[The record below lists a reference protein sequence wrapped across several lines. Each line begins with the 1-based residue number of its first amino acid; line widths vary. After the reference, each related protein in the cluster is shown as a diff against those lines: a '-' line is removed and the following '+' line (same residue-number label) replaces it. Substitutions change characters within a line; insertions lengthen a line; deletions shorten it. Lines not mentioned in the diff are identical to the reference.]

1 MVTHSNSFAL
11 PCELQKWLWIISN
24 IWSSVYD
31 FGKKLMY
38 SNSKQ
43 TLIDRKIYV
52 EVTKTEI
59 YIFKLVA
66 FIVFENLCSVAV
78 DDDVGGVLSL
88 FLWKHLHWFVD
99 GNGVYAKYFVIFLV
113 CFNIPFE
120 FPYKIHYSYFRC
132 LTEHPSQFFRLTLL
146 CTIDENLS

>member
-1 MVTHSNSFAL
+1 MTL
-11 PCELQKWLWIISN
+11 E
-24 IWSSVYD
+24 
-31 FGKKLMY
+31 KKLMY

-66 FIVFENLCSVAV
+66 FIVFENPCSVAI

-120 FPYKIHYSYFRC
+120 FPYKIHYSSGVWQSILPNF
-132 LTEHPSQFFRLTLL
+132 L
-146 CTIDENLS
+146 D